1 MHLTFFLPG
10 EIYLIKVLDYEQMPR
25 HNFTV
30 RATFAGG
37 ITSDVAVT
45 IYVTNINDN
54 HPYFHS
60 LSITTAIHEYTSI
73 GTPIAQIKA
82 SDVDYLN
89 SVRFSIASGNTHM
102 LFGINTMDGM
112 ITLLKTP
119 YMYTENSYNLMIA
132 AQDTGGLQAG
142 YQATVTV
149 NVIRMT
155 VAQSGCFPFG
165 SSAYI
170 MKSIAEN
177 VPIGT
182 MVTNLVPM
190 PVASNRNIM

>member
-1 MHLTFFLPG
+1 MT
-10 EIYLIKVLDYEQMPR
+10 R

-30 RATFAGG
+30 RATFTGG

-60 LSITTAIHEYTSI
+60 LSISTAIHEYTST
-73 GTPIAQIKA
+73 GTPVAQVKA
-82 SDVDYLN
+82 SDVDYPN
-89 SVRFSIASGNTHM
+89 SVRFSIASGNTHT
-102 LFGINTMDGM
+102 LFGINAVDGM

-119 YMYTENSYNLMIA
+119 YLYTENTYNLMIA

-149 NVIRMT
+149 NIIRLT
-155 VAQSGCFPFG
+155 AAHSGCFPFG

-182 MVTNLVPM
+182 VVTNLTPM